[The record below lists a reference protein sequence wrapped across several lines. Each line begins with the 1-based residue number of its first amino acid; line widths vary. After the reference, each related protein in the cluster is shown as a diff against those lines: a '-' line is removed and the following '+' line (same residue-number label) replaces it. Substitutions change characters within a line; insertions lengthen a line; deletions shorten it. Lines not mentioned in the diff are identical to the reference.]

1 MREKEISVLLS
12 ATQQVISEEI
22 LLEKIKKKK
31 KLRVKFGADPSAPD
45 LHFGHLV
52 ILKKLRDFQDL
63 GHEVDFVIGD
73 FTGMI
78 GDPSGRSK
86 TRPILTKQM
95 VEKNART
102 YEEQVFKILDK
113 TKTRVVFNSKW
124 HGEMSFEKALSLT
137 SVVTLARIIER
148 EDFMKRYKEGTP
160 ISITELLYPI
170 IQAYDSVVLQSDVE
184 VGGTDQT
191 FNLLL
196 GRELQ
201 KEFKQSRQVVMT
213 LPILPGVDGKMKMSK
228 SLDNSISL
236 QDVPREM
243 FGKIMS
249 IPDHLIMTYFR
260 LLTTLDKKSLD
271 EMEKAMSDGENP
283 KTFKEKLAHQL
294 VQMFHSASA
303 ADEAATE
310 FAEIFKSRGT
320 PNEME
325 EIFFDQDQL
334 DVIELVE
341 SSKKFSSRGEI
352 RRLINGGGVYYD
364 GKQIKKDQKKIAM
377 IDGAVLKLG
386 KRIFFRTKKRS

>member
-1 MREKEISVLLS
+1 MSILLN
-12 ATQQVISEEI
+12 ATEQVISEKN
-22 LLEKIKKKK
+22 LQEKIEKKK
-31 KLRVKFGADPSAPD
+31 KLRIKFGADPSAPD

-63 GHEVDFVIGD
+63 GHQVDFVIGD

-95 VEKNART
+95 VEENART
-102 YEEQVFKILDK
+102 YQDQVFKILDK
-113 TKTRVVFNSKW
+113 EKTQVVFNSQW
-124 HGEMSFEKALSLT
+124 HGKMSFEKALSLT

-148 EDFMKRYKEGTP
+148 EDFMNRYKSGTP
-160 ISITELLYPI
+160 ISITELIYPI
-170 IQAYDSVVLQSDVE
+170 IQAYDSVVLESDVE

-201 KEFKQSRQVVMT
+201 KEFKQEPQVVMT

-228 SLDNSISL
+228 SLGNSISL
-236 QDVPREM
+236 QDIPKEM

-249 IPDHLIMTYFR
+249 IPDDLIMPYFR
-260 LLTTLDKKSLD
+260 SLTPLDEKSFD

-283 KTFKEKLAHQL
+283 KTFKEKLARQL
-294 VQMFHSASA
+294 VEMFHGAPA
-303 ADEAATE
+303 ANEAANE
-310 FAEIFKSRGT
+310 FAQIFKIRGT
-320 PNEME
+320 PKEME

-334 DVIELVE
+334 DVIELIE
-341 SSKKFSSRGEI
+341 ASKKFSSRSEI
-352 RRLINGGGVYYD
+352 RRLINGGGVYYC
-364 GKQIKKDQKKIAM
+364 GEKIKSDQKEVKMVDEGI
-377 IDGAVLKLG
+377 LKLG
-386 KRIFFRTKKRS
+386 KRIFFRTKKKS